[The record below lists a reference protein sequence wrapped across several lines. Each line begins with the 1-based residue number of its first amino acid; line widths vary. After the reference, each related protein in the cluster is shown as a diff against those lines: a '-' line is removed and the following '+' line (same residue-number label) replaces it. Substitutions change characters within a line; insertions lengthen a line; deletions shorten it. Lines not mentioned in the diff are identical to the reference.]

1 MSMRRYKTFVG
12 CCLLVL
18 SSFTWAAKSPVPM
31 LEKTAD
37 QIIDTLDQNKSKL
50 KKNPLFVQR
59 TVREHLLP
67 HIDVKGMARSVL
79 GRNAWVR
86 ATPDERVKFTQA
98 FSKLVVRTY
107 AAPLAEYTN
116 EKIMFLPERAA
127 PNGRFTRVNSVIIRP
142 NGQKI
147 PLSYSLVLKHG
158 TWKVYDLSV
167 EGVSLL
173 QSFRTQFGQ
182 ILKMTDMDALIM
194 QLNKQ
199 NNSERQAV

>member
-1 MSMRRYKTFVG
+1 MMYKLKTLMG
-12 CCLLVL
+12 CCFLVV
-18 SSFTWAAKSPVPM
+18 SSLTWAATSPVPM
-31 LEKTAD
+31 LEQTAD
-37 QIIDTLDQNKSKL
+37 QIIDTLEKNKGQL
-50 KKNPLFVQR
+50 KKNPQFVQR

-67 HIDVKGMARSVL
+67 HIDVQGMARSVL
-79 GRNAWVR
+79 GRNAWTR
-86 ATPDERVKFTQA
+86 ATPDERGRFTQA
-98 FSKLVVRTY
+98 FSSLVVRTY
-107 AAPLAEYTN
+107 ASPLAEYSD

-127 PNGRFTRVNSVIIRP
+127 PSGRFTRVNSVIIRS

-147 PLSYSLVLKHG
+147 PLSYSLVLKQG
-158 TWKVYDLSV
+158 DWKVYDLSV

-199 NNSERQAV
+199 NNPERQAA

>member
-1 MSMRRYKTFVG
+1 MRILKGFLG

-18 SSFTWAAKSPVPM
+18 SSLTWAATSPVPM
-31 LEKTAD
+31 LEQTAD
-37 QIIDTLDQNKSKL
+37 QIIDTLDKNKGNL
-50 KKNPLFVQR
+50 KANPLFVQR
-59 TVREHLLP
+59 TVRENLLP

-79 GRNAWVR
+79 GRNAWTR
-86 ATPDERVKFTQA
+86 ATPEERDRFTQA

-107 AAPLAEYTN
+107 AAPLAEYSN

-127 PNGRFTRVNSVIIRP
+127 PSGRFTRVNSVIIRA

-147 PLSYSLVLKHG
+147 PLSYSLVLKSG

-182 ILKMTDMDALIM
+182 ILKMTNMDALIM

-199 NNSERQAV
+199 NNPHSQAV

>member
-1 MSMRRYKTFVG
+1 MRVFKGFLG
-12 CCLLVL
+12 CCLFVL
-18 SSFTWAAKSPVPM
+18 TSLAWAANSPVPM

-37 QIIDTLDQNKSKL
+37 QIIDTLDKNKGSL
-50 KKNPLFVQR
+50 KENPLFVQK

-79 GRNAWVR
+79 GRNAWTR
-86 ATPDERVKFTQA
+86 ATPMERDEFTQA
-98 FSKLVVRTY
+98 FTKLVVRTY
-107 AAPLAEYTN
+107 AAPLAEYSD

-127 PNGRFTRVNSVIIRP
+127 PSGRFTRVNSVIIRS

-147 PLSYSLVLKHG
+147 PLSYSLVLKQG
-158 TWKVYDLSV
+158 TWKIYDLSV

-182 ILKMTDMDALIM
+182 ILKMTNMDALIT

-199 NNSERQAV
+199 NNPASQAA

>member
-1 MSMRRYKTFVG
+1 MCIFKGLLG
-12 CCLLVL
+12 CCLLVV
-18 SSFTWAAKSPVPM
+18 SSLTWATTSPVPM

-37 QIIDTLDQNKSKL
+37 QIIDTLDKNKGNL
-50 KKNPLFVQR
+50 KKNPLFVQK

-79 GRNAWVR
+79 GRNAWTR
-86 ATPDERVKFTQA
+86 ATPTERDRFTQA

-107 AAPLAEYTN
+107 AAPLAEYSD
-116 EKIMFLPERAA
+116 EKIMFLPERSA
-127 PNGRFTRVNSVIIRP
+127 PSGRFTRVNSVIIRS

-147 PLSYSLVLKHG
+147 PLSYSLVLKSG

-199 NNSERQAV
+199 NNPNTQAA

>member
-1 MSMRRYKTFVG
+1 MRIFKGFLG

-18 SSFTWAAKSPVPM
+18 SSLTWAATSPVPM

-37 QIIDTLDQNKSKL
+37 QIIDTLDKNKGNL
-50 KKNPLFVQR
+50 KENPLFVQR

-79 GRNAWVR
+79 GRNAWTR
-86 ATPDERVKFTQA
+86 ATPKERDRFTQA

-107 AAPLAEYTN
+107 AAPLAEYSN

-127 PNGRFTRVNSVIIRP
+127 PSGRFTRVNSVIIRA

-147 PLSYSLVLKHG
+147 PLSYSLVLKSG

-182 ILKMTDMDALIM
+182 ILKMTNMDALII

-199 NNSERQAV
+199 NNPESQAV

>member
-1 MSMRRYKTFVG
+1 MRIYKTFLG
-12 CCLLVL
+12 CCLVVL
-18 SSFTWAAKSPVPM
+18 SSLTWAATSPVPM

-37 QIIDTLDQNKSKL
+37 QIIDTLDKNKGQL
-50 KKNPLFVQR
+50 KKNPQFVQR

-67 HIDVKGMARSVL
+67 HIDVQGMARSVL
-79 GRNAWVR
+79 GRNAWTR
-86 ATPDERVKFTQA
+86 ATPDERGRFTQA
-98 FSKLVVRTY
+98 FSSLVVRTY
-107 AAPLAEYTN
+107 AAPLAEYSN

-127 PNGRFTRVNSVIIRP
+127 PSGRFTRVNSVIIRP

-147 PLSYSLVLKHG
+147 PLSYSLVLKNG

-199 NNSERQAV
+199 NNTERQAA

>member
-1 MSMRRYKTFVG
+1 MRIFKNFLG

-18 SSFTWAAKSPVPM
+18 SSLTWAATSPVPM
-31 LEKTAD
+31 LEQTAD

-79 GRNAWVR
+79 GRNAWMR
-86 ATPDERVKFTQA
+86 ATPEERGKFTQA

-107 AAPLAEYTN
+107 AAPLAEYSN

-127 PNGRFTRVNSVIIRP
+127 PSGRFTRVNSVIIRS

-158 TWKVYDLSV
+158 SWKVYDLSV

-199 NNSERQAV
+199 NNPERQAV

>member
-1 MSMRRYKTFVG
+1 MRVLKGLIG
-12 CCLLVL
+12 CCLLL
-18 SSFTWAAKSPVPM
+18 LTSLAWAAASPVPM

-37 QIIDTLDQNKSKL
+37 QIIDKLDKNKSNL
-50 KKNPLFVQR
+50 KKNPLFVRQ

-79 GRNAWVR
+79 GRNAWTR
-86 ATPDERVKFTQA
+86 ATPDERDKFTKA
-98 FSKLVVRTY
+98 FTQLVVRTY
-107 AAPLAEYTN
+107 AAPLAEYSD

-127 PNGRFTRVNSVIIRP
+127 PNGRFTRVNSVIIRS

-147 PLSYSLVLKHG
+147 PLSYSLVLKTG
-158 TWKVYDLSV
+158 TWKIYDLSV

-182 ILKMTDMDALIM
+182 ILKMTDMDALIA

-199 NNSERQAV
+199 NNIVSQAA

>member
-1 MSMRRYKTFVG
+1 MRIFKGLLGSF
-12 CCLLVL
+12 LLVF
-18 SSFTWAAKSPVPM
+18 SSLMWAATSPVPM

-37 QIIDTLDQNKSKL
+37 QIIDTLDKNKGHL
-50 KKNPLFVQR
+50 KANPLFVQR

-67 HIDVKGMARSVL
+67 HIDVQGMARSVL
-79 GRNAWVR
+79 GRNAWTR
-86 ATPDERVKFTQA
+86 ATPEERDRFTEA

-107 AAPLAEYTN
+107 AAPLAEYSN

-127 PNGRFTRVNSVIIRP
+127 PNGRFTRVKSVIIRP

-147 PLSYSLVLKHG
+147 PLSYSLVLKKG
-158 TWKVYDLSV
+158 SWKVYDLSV

-182 ILKMTDMDALIM
+182 ILKMTDMDALII

-199 NNSERQAV
+199 NNPESRAV

>member
-1 MSMRRYKTFVG
+1 MRIVQSFLG
-12 CCLLVL
+12 CCFFVL
-18 SSFTWAAKSPVPM
+18 SSLSWAAVSPVPM

-37 QIIDTLDQNKSKL
+37 QIIDTLDKNKSHL
-50 KKNPLFVQR
+50 KENPLFVQR

-67 HIDVKGMARSVL
+67 HIDVQGMARSVL
-79 GRNAWVR
+79 GRNAWAR
-86 ATPDERVKFTQA
+86 ATPVERDRFTQA

-107 AAPLAEYTN
+107 AAPLAEYSN

-127 PNGRFTRVNSVIIRP
+127 PNGRFTRVNSVIIRA

-147 PLSYSLVLKHG
+147 PLSYSLVLKNG
-158 TWKVYDLSV
+158 DWKVYDLSV

-199 NNSERQAV
+199 NNPVHQAV

>member
-1 MSMRRYKTFVG
+1 MRKFKTFLG
-12 CCLLVL
+12 CCLVVV
-18 SSFTWAAKSPVPM
+18 SSFTWAATSPVPM

-37 QIIDTLDQNKSKL
+37 QIIDTLDKNKGQL
-50 KKNPLFVQR
+50 KKNPQLVQR

-67 HIDVKGMARSVL
+67 HIDVQGMARSVL
-79 GRNAWVR
+79 GRNTWTR
-86 ATPDERVKFTQA
+86 ATPDERGRFTQA
-98 FSKLVVRTY
+98 FSSLVVRTY
-107 AAPLAEYTN
+107 AAPLAEYSN

-127 PNGRFTRVNSVIIRP
+127 PSGRFTRVNSVIIRP

-199 NNSERQAV
+199 NNSERQAA

>member
-1 MSMRRYKTFVG
+1 
-12 CCLLVL
+12 
-18 SSFTWAAKSPVPM
+18 M

-37 QIIDTLDQNKSKL
+37 QIIDTLDKNKGQL
-50 KKNPLFVQR
+50 KKNPQFVQR

-67 HIDVKGMARSVL
+67 HIDVQGMARSVL
-79 GRNAWVR
+79 GRNAWTR
-86 ATPDERVKFTQA
+86 ATPDERGRFTQA
-98 FSKLVVRTY
+98 FSSLVVRTY
-107 AAPLAEYTN
+107 AAPLAEYSN

-127 PNGRFTRVNSVIIRP
+127 PSGRFTRVNSVIIRP

-147 PLSYSLVLKHG
+147 PLSYSLVLKNG

-199 NNSERQAV
+199 NNTERQAA